1 MVQVN
6 IKLLSNDKLLIP
18 ERKNLGDSGFDL
30 KAAHDEIVESKTVK
44 LIKTGIC
51 VEIPLGYEGQVR
63 TRSGMALKTN
73 AFVLNSPGTIDSG
86 YRGEVGVILANL
98 SNEKLVIQKYDRVAQ
113 LVINQIPEVVLMP
126 VDNLSDTER
135 GAGGFGSTGIK

>member
-1 MVQVN
+1 MVQIG

-18 ERKNLGDSGFDL
+18 ERKNSGDAGFDL
-30 KAAHDEIVESKTVK
+30 KAAHDEIIESKTVK
-44 LIKTGIC
+44 LIKTGIS
-51 VEIPLGYEGQVR
+51 VEIPIGYEGQVR
-63 TRSGMALKTN
+63 SRSGLALKAN

-113 LVINQIPEVVLMP
+113 LVINQLPEVILMP
-126 VDNLSDTER
+126 VENLSDTER
-135 GAGGFGSTGIK
+135 GAGGFGSTGI